1 MDPNQTNDQPVQDQT
16 GVTTPMGDQTPQAP
30 VIAPEPQV
38 PVTEPTP
45 EPQVPVTEEPIAPV
59 TAPETTPDAGNM
71 DGDTTPPIPG
81 V

>member
-1 MDPNQTNDQPVQDQT
+1 MDPNQTNDQQVQDQT
-16 GVTTPMGDQTPQAP
+16 GATAPTGDQTSQAP

-38 PVTEPTP
+38 PVSEPMP
-45 EPQVPVTEEPIAPV
+45 EPSVPAEPVAPV
-59 TAPETTPDAGNM
+59 AVPEPTPDAGNM